1 MTASPSPSQG
11 GTTERSPQVCVPP
24 AGKQRPGKG
33 GSPGRNPCF
42 CSDLPTPR
50 PGLQRHLQGS
60 ATGNL
65 IEQTGGEGL
74 RPSLL
79 KQSSPWEA
87 SLFYRT
93 EQAVC
98 SGQETWGADLS
109 DVAAKQNT
117 PLLTICSPP
126 PPPLWYE
133 KEIKYSERIFSFYF
147 SINCLKE

>member
-11 GTTERSPQVCVPP
+11 GTTERSPQVCAPP

-33 GSPGRNPCF
+33 GSPGGNPCF
-42 CSDLPTPR
+42 GSDLPTPR

-65 IEQTGGEGL
+65 IEQTGGEGS

-93 EQAVC
+93 EQAGC
-98 SGQETWGADLS
+98 CGQGTWGADLMWQRS
-109 DVAAKQNT
+109 KIPACSQCV
-117 PLLTICSPP
+117 PLP

-147 SINCLKE
+147 PINRLKE